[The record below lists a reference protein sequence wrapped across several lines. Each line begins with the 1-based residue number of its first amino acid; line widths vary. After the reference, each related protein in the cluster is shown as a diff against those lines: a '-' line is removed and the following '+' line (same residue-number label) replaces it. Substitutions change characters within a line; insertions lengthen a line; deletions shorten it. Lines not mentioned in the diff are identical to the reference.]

1 MVDNPRD
8 FQKNQPKVQAPA
20 KQVWNDPN
28 DPTLHPVAT
37 APAAAF
43 YEPLDSRDRDSGP
56 EHVKSEQLQD
66 REAPRE
72 FVFEPGDVVKLKSG
86 GPDMTVHSYQR
97 LDRGAEGVMSEIQT
111 LWHGE
116 NGELHH
122 GHFAHKT
129 DEDLERIFEERE
141 HEGHED
147 RDEAWRG

>member
-8 FQKNQPKVQAPA
+8 FQKNQTPARPQVQPA
-20 KQVWNDPN
+20 
-28 DPTLHPVAT
+28 
-37 APAAAF
+37 APAAF
-43 YEPLDSRDRDSGP
+43 LDEPQP

-72 FVFEPGDVVKLKSG
+72 FAFEPGDVVKLKSG

-147 RDEAWRG
+147 KDEAWRG

>member
-8 FQKNQPKVQAPA
+8 FQKNTAQARPQAQPA
-20 KQVWNDPN
+20 
-28 DPTLHPVAT
+28 
-37 APAAAF
+37 APAAF
-43 YEPLDSRDRDSGP
+43 LDELQP
-56 EHVKSEQLQD
+56 EHVKSEQLQE
-66 REAPRE
+66 REVRKERE

-129 DEDLERIFEERE
+129 DEDLERIFEKRE
-141 HEGHED
+141 HED
-147 RDEAWRG
+147 KDEVERF

>member
-8 FQKNQPKVQAPA
+8 FQKNKPFPASAPA
-20 KQVWNDPN
+20 PLAAFSDPI
-28 DPTLHPVAT
+28 
-37 APAAAF
+37 PAA
-43 YEPLDSRDRDSGP
+43 G
-56 EHVKSEQLQD
+56 HVKSEQLLD

-72 FVFEPGDVVKLKSG
+72 FVFEPGDVIKLKSG

-129 DEDLERIFEERE
+129 DEDLERIFEERK

-147 RDEAWRG
+147 KDEVERF